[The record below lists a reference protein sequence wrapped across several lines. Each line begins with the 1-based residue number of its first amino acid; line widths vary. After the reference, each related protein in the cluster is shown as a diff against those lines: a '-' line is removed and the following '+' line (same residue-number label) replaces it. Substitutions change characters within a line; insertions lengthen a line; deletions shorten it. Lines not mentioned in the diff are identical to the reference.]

1 MILIT
6 ELVSLYD
13 SLLLLLFFNMEKIV
27 TFLLWV
33 FWFGFFFSTKMGT
46 TINWGIHTETIYFW
60 ET

>member
-33 FWFGFFFSTKMGT
+33 FWFGFFFLQK
-46 TINWGIHTETIYFW
+46 WGQQ
-60 ET
+60 